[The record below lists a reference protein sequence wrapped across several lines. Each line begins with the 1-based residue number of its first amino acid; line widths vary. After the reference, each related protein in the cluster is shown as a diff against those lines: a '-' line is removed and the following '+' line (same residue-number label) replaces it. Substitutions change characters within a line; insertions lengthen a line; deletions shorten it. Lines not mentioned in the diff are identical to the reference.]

1 MFCYHFSETFLFEK
15 KAYFVQYSTKAQ
27 ALILLGV
34 CEVLVRKS
42 KTTNLDYNKPELLAQ
57 GEKCEGDSKKTD
69 RIWKEFI
76 KQLLCEI

>member
-1 MFCYHFSETFLFEK
+1 M
-15 KAYFVQYSTKAQ
+15 
-27 ALILLGV
+27 
-34 CEVLVRKS
+34 LVRKP

-76 KQLLCEI
+76 KQFLCEI